1 LTHVWQKSVAGAPV
15 LTRSDGRSPIPLSQ
29 QNTARLQGR
38 VPCHNLLLDSLP
50 SADYARLSPH
60 LESIDVA
67 QGCVLTNSDQWI
79 SHVYF
84 PTSALVALLV
94 HMEDGA
100 VVETG
105 LVGAEGVVHLPVFWG
120 EEMSPQSAV
129 VLQEGH
135 ALRMRVNL
143 FRREVQHTAG
153 LQKSL
158 MDYSSFAFKCAVHRI
173 ACNRLHSLKQRV
185 ASWLL
190 GLCYL
195 SEREKFYATHELV
208 AELLGIRRAGV
219 TEVVNGFKQ
228 DGALR
233 SWRGQ
238 IEITDLRKLEE
249 NACECYRILKDALD
263 RFRDARASG
272 VEKHWAAGTQA

>member
-1 LTHVWQKSVAGAPV
+1 M
-15 LTRSDGRSPIPLSQ
+15 
-29 QNTARLQGR
+29 
-38 VPCHNLLLDSLP
+38 LDSLP
-50 SADYARLSPH
+50 SAEYARLSPH
-60 LESIDVA
+60 LESINVA
-67 QGCVLTNSDQWI
+67 QGRVLTDSDQWI

-100 VVETG
+100 TVGTG

-120 EEMSPQSAV
+120 EERSSYSAV

-135 ALRMRVNL
+135 ALRMRVDV
-143 FRREVQHTAG
+143 FRREVQHTAE

-158 MDYSSFAFKCAVHRI
+158 MGYSSFAFNCAAQRI

-190 GLCYL
+190 GLCDL
-195 SEREKFYATHELV
+195 LGREMFYATHELV
-208 AELLGIRRAGV
+208 AELLGMRRAGV

-233 SWRGQ
+233 SGRGR

-249 NACECYRILKDALD
+249 SACECYQFLRGELD
-263 RFRDARASG
+263 RFRDVRASG
-272 VEKHWAAGTQA
+272 VEKQRAAGTQA